1 MPSPS
6 QYTQMGLRNMKS
18 LIRFR
23 KDSQTGFVKLFSEL
37 CNSKSSWEVWAD
49 FVAMSAIA
57 ISNAFDQQGPT
68 HDAREQEY
76 MRMIQRYNKTEQQIF
91 PKLLAATVEALEAEP
106 DQDFLG
112 VLFMGLN
119 LGNHWKGQFFTPYNI
134 SRMIAE
140 MQLCGIESRLKKEGW
155 VGINDPCCG
164 AGALLIAARNIMVRE
179 KLAPTSALYV
189 AQDIDRTAAL
199 MCYIQLSL
207 LGCAGYVVVADTF
220 RHPLAGYG
228 NSPLLISPTPEQE
241 VWLTPAL
248 YDETWCARMQLEKMR
263 LILEH
268 LGKLDFEQ
276 KTKPTSED
284 GKEAG
289 MSPDVKA
296 MSQPLNEGAWSQ
308 LKLF

>member
-1 MPSPS
+1 
-6 QYTQMGLRNMKS
+6 MKS

-49 FVAMSAIA
+49 FVVMSAIA
-57 ISNAFDQQGPT
+57 ISNAFNPKGPT

-76 MRMIQRYNKTEQQIF
+76 MRTIQRYTKAEQQIF

-140 MQLCGIESRLKKEGW
+140 IQLCGIEFRLKKKGW

-220 RHPLAGYG
+220 RHPLSGYG
-228 NSPLLISPTPEQE
+228 NSPLLNSPTPEQE

-276 KTKPTSED
+276 KTKSVSEN
-284 GKEAG
+284 GKETG
-289 MSPDVKA
+289 MSPDVRT
-296 MSQPLNEGAWSQ
+296 MSQTLNESAWGQ

>member
-1 MPSPS
+1 
-6 QYTQMGLRNMKS
+6 MKS
-18 LIRFR
+18 VIRFR

-37 CNSKSSWEVWAD
+37 CNSKSNWEVWAD

-57 ISNAFDQQGPT
+57 ISNAFDQKGPT

-76 MRMIQRYNKTEQQIF
+76 MRTIQRYAKAEQQIF

-119 LGNHWKGQFFTPYNI
+119 LGDHWKGQFFTPYNI
-134 SRMIAE
+134 SRMMAE
-140 MQLCGIESRLKKEGW
+140 MQLCGIESQLEKKGW

-220 RHPLAGYG
+220 RHPLAGYS
-228 NSPLLISPTPEQE
+228 NSPLLISPTREQE

-268 LGKLDFEQ
+268 LGKLDCEQ
-276 KTKPTSED
+276 ETKPTGGD
-284 GKEAG
+284 GKEAS

-296 MSQPLNEGAWSQ
+296 ISQPLNEGAWVQ